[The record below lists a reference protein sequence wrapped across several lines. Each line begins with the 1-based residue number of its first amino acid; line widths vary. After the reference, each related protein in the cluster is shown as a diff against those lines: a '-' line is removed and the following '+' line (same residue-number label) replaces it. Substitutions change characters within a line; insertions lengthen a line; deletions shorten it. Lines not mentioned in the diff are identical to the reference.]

1 MISLTRLLTRNPRKF
16 RVVMGSLM
24 SVIIVCFISLGFIG
38 GYAVRSTDLRWA
50 LEVERHK
57 FDVLA
62 SVVVERTPKV
72 IQEIIDLQH
81 SDKEKSEKIICKE
94 MKMSE
99 LKADINNIR
108 NIDPSD
114 HNALQELKDLHE

>member
-1 MISLTRLLTRNPRKF
+1 MIDLTRLLTRSPRKF
-16 RVVMGSLM
+16 RVVMGSLI
-24 SVIIVCFISLGFIG
+24 SVIVVCFISLGFIG

-62 SVVVERTPKV
+62 GVVVERIPS
-72 IQEIIDLQH
+72 IMQDIIDLQH
-81 SDKEKSEKIICKE
+81 SDKEKAEKIIQKE

-108 NIDPSD
+108 NINPSD
-114 HNALQELKDLHE
+114 HNALQELKELHE